1 MLKIAR
7 KELHDAKSE
16 TWKSASGIASLNTR
30 IATAQSN
37 LDLVVLAARLVAR
50 HFERIVQLCPHE
62 VMHTLPS
69 SDHASVIRSVA
80 GCSNQDIHIDA
91 MENGWSFLTALER
104 DQEVL
109 ILWNGYT
116 CLCIMEPLIKD
127 RKAACAMVRDTVMDG
142 AH

>member
-16 TWKSASGIASLNTR
+16 TRKSASGIASLNTR

-104 DQEVL
+104 DPDPLERIHMPLYHGTIDQRQE
-109 ILWNGYT
+109 GR
-116 CLCIMEPLIKD
+116 M
-127 RKAACAMVRDTVMDG
+127 RDGSRYSDG
-142 AH
+142 RRYLH